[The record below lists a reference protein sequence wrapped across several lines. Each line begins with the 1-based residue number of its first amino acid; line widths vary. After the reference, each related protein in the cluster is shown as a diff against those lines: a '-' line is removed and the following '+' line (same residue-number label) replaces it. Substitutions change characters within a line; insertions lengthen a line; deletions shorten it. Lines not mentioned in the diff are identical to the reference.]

1 MNDIKDIIE
10 EIKSRC
16 DIASIISGYI
26 NIKPSGS
33 NYKGLCP
40 FHGEKTPSFYINTSK
55 QIYKCFGCGEGGDVI
70 NFIMRIENLDFMDAV
85 KLLAD
90 RCGIEINTHVDES
103 TKERIEKSKKFQD
116 IHVEAARFYFSN
128 LIKSKNPGY
137 EYLRKR
143 GLDDKIIKRFG
154 LGYSLDSWN
163 SLMNYLISIGYK
175 NEDLIECGLFGY
187 KSETKKIYDKFR
199 NRVMFPIF
207 DYRGNVIGFGGR
219 VLDDSL
225 PKYLNSPDS
234 LIFNKRLN
242 LYGLNFARKEIKDRT
257 VILVE
262 GYMDLISLYQ
272 YDIKNVVAT
281 LGTALTEQQGQL
293 IKRYADTAII
303 SYDSDDAGVKATLRG
318 IDILT
323 KLGISVRVL
332 NLKDC
337 KDPDEFIRKYGVLE
351 YKNAI
356 ESSTHY
362 IKYKIDILK
371 RSFNIQNDEEKVKF
385 AKEASKIIKELKS
398 PVEIDYYTKYLSS
411 QIDISVDS
419 IKREVYGKSYNNYST
434 NKYSNNKNIN
444 NRYTNSFVKKDEKAL
459 EKPKTIV
466 NGRQFVEENLIK
478 IMLEDKKLRDI
489 ILLKVNEE
497 DFLSNASKEILNYII
512 KNQELDKITIDKI
525 KSLNIAEEYLKD
537 LQSISLDNINLANV
551 KGIDEIVKNV
561 KKNSLNEKINRLLEE
576 QKEIEKYKNT
586 KDAKEVDIK
595 IMEIALKIV
604 ELRRNLQN
612 L

>member
-16 DIASIISGYI
+16 DIASIISSYI
-26 NIKPSGS
+26 NIKPSGT

-70 NFIMRIENLDFMDAV
+70 NFVMRIENLDFMDAV

-90 RCGIEINTHVDES
+90 RCGIEINTQVDES

-128 LIKSKNPGY
+128 LIKTKNPGY

-143 GLDDKIIKRFG
+143 GLDDKIIKKFG

-225 PKYLNSPDS
+225 PKYLNSPDT
-234 LIFNKRLN
+234 LIFNKRQN
-242 LYGLNFARKEIKDRT
+242 LYGLNFARKEIKDRSI
-257 VILVE
+257 ILVE

-272 YDIKNVVAT
+272 YGIKNVVAT
-281 LGTALTEQQGQL
+281 LGTALTDGQGSL

-303 SYDSDDAGVKATLRG
+303 SYDSDEAGIKATLRA
-318 IDILT
+318 IEILNKLDINV
-323 KLGISVRVL
+323 KVL
-332 NLKDC
+332 NLKEC

-351 YKNAI
+351 FEKEIKN
-356 ESSTHY
+356 STHY
-362 IKYKIDILK
+362 IKYKIDNLK
-371 RSFNIQNDEEKVKF
+371 RNFNIQNDEERVKF
-385 AKEASKIIKELKS
+385 TKESSKIIKEIKS
-398 PVEIDYYTKYLSS
+398 PVEADYYIKYLSEES
-411 QIDISVDS
+411 KISIES
-419 IKREVYGKSYNNYST
+419 IRKEVYGKYYSANQNKN
-434 NKYSNNKNIN
+434 NKYI
-444 NRYTNSFVKKDEKAL
+444 YKKEEKII
-459 EKPKTIV
+459 EKPKAIEKG
-466 NGRQFVEENLIK
+466 NLLVEENLIK
-478 IMLEDKKLRDI
+478 IMLDSKKYREI
-489 ILLKVNEE
+489 ILLKINEE
-497 DFLSNASKEILNYII
+497 DFLEKDSKEIVNWLI
-512 KNQELDKITIDKI
+512 KNKDLDKITIDKI
-525 KSLNIAEEYLKD
+525 KSLNISEEYIKGLE
-537 LQSISLDNINLANV
+537 SISLDNLDLNNIKN
-551 KGIDEIVKNV
+551 IDDIIKNIR
-561 KKNSLNEKINRLLEE
+561 KNSLNEKINILLKE
-576 QKEIEKYKNT
+576 QIDIEKN
-586 KDAKEVDIK
+586 KDVKDTKEVDSK

-604 ELRRNLQN
+604 ELRRQLQR